1 LISAREARDG
11 FGPFD
16 GRVWLNVAHQGPLP
30 KVARAALRE
39 VAEQKAA
46 PHLIRDEAFWEVPE
60 AVKRALAPFI
70 GVSPP
75 EIILGNSTTYG
86 LHLLTH
92 GIQWREGDEVLLVD
106 GDFPATVVPWLW
118 LRERGVRIRLLRPR
132 ERPLD
137 PGQLAQE
144 VSARTRVFCS
154 SWVFSLTGETIDAAA
169 LGNVCREREVCFVL
183 NAAQGVGARPIDA
196 TRLPVDALVSC
207 GFKWLCGP
215 YATGFCWIRPELLQ
229 DLDYHQD
236 YWLAQMKQTDL
247 AHEGGYELRPD
258 LGAERYDVFGT
269 ANFFNLVPWQA
280 ALELLAE
287 VGVDVIAAHD
297 QRLVDIIVGEL
308 DGSPRLHVV
317 SPVSGPAR
325 AAIVIITHADPS
337 RNEDLYATLRDGGID
352 VALRAG
358 QIRLSPHLH
367 NDEDDIHAALRL
379 LTRRA

>member
-1 LISAREARDG
+1 VIYVREARDG

-30 KVARAALRE
+30 KVAMAALRD

-46 PHLIRDEAFWEVPE
+46 PHLIRDEAFFEVPE
-60 AVKRALAPFI
+60 AVKRELAFFI
-70 GVSPP
+70 GASPP
-75 EIILGNSTTYG
+75 EIVLGNSTTYG
-86 LHLLTH
+86 LHLLSH

-137 PGQLAQE
+137 PAQLAQE
-144 VSARTRVFCS
+144 ISERTRVFCS
-154 SWVFSLTGETIDAAA
+154 SWVFSFTGETIDVAA
-169 LGNVCREREVCFVL
+169 LGKVCREREVYFVL
-183 NAAQGVGARPIDA
+183 NATQGVGACPIDV

-215 YATGFCWIRPELLQ
+215 YATGFCWIHPELLGS
-229 DLDYHQD
+229 LDYHQD
-236 YWLAQMKQTDL
+236 YWLAQTKQTDL
-247 AHEGGYELRPD
+247 AQDGGYELRRD
-258 LGAERYDVFGT
+258 RGADRYDVFGT
-269 ANFFNLVPWQA
+269 ANFFNFVPWQA
-280 ALELLAE
+280 ALKLLAE
-287 VGVDVIAAHD
+287 VGVQAIAAHD
-297 QRLVDIIVGEL
+297 QRLVEIIVGEL

-325 AAIVIITHADPS
+325 SAIVIITHADPS
-337 RNEDLYATLRDGGID
+337 RNEDLYATLRGGGID

-367 NDEDDIHAALRL
+367 SDEDDIHTALRL
-379 LTRRA
+379 LTRHA